1 MKRCLNK
8 IAVLV
13 CSMFALLALALK
25 TAEASTNITCTVTSV
40 LWQKYS
46 TPAPGQPSGV
56 PTDILV
62 IGCSDNNG
70 YGSYIGSP
78 SEVALV
84 PPAANAGCYASPDA
98 VHAFAALATTA
109 RLSGRT
115 LSIWWTTRPC
125 PGAPNQHS
133 IDSVTLQ

>member
-1 MKRCLNK
+1 MVK
-8 IAVLV
+8 IVAIV
-13 CSMFALLALALK
+13 CSMFALLALASK
-25 TAEASTNITCTVTSV
+25 SVDASTNTNCTVTSV
-40 LWQKYS
+40 LWQKYL
-46 TPAPGQPSGV
+46 TPAPGHQSGV

-84 PPAANAGCYASPDA
+84 PPSLNAGCYASPDA
-98 VHAFAALATTA
+98 MHAFAALAMTA

-115 LSIWWTTRPC
+115 LSIWWTARSC
-125 PGAPNQHS
+125 PGNRGQLS
-133 IDSVTLQ
+133 IDSVTLL

>member
-1 MKRCLNK
+1 MIK
-8 IAVLV
+8 IAALV
-13 CSMFALLALALK
+13 CSMSALLAVAPK
-25 TAEASTNITCTVTSV
+25 TADASTNINCTVTSV
-40 LWQKYS
+40 LWQKYV
-46 TPAPGQPSGV
+46 TPAQGQQSGV

-70 YGSYIGSP
+70 YASYIGSP

-98 VHAFAALATTA
+98 VKALATLATAA

-115 LSIWWTTRPC
+115 LSIWWTGRSC
-125 PGAPNQHS
+125 PGNAGQHS
-133 IDSVTLQ
+133 IDSVTLL

>member
-1 MKRCLNK
+1 MIK
-8 IAVLV
+8 IAALV
-13 CSMFALLALALK
+13 CSMFALLGLAPK
-25 TAEASTNITCTVTSV
+25 TADASTNINCTVTSV
-40 LWQKYS
+40 LWQKYA

-70 YGSYIGSP
+70 YGSYIGSS

-98 VHAFAALATTA
+98 VHAFAALAITA

-115 LSIWWTTRPC
+115 LSIWWTARSC
-125 PGAPNQHS
+125 PGNAGQLS
-133 IDSVTLQ
+133 IDSVILQ

>member
-1 MKRCLNK
+1 MIK
-8 IAVLV
+8 IAALV
-13 CSMFALLALALK
+13 CSMFALLALAPK
-25 TAEASTNITCTVTSV
+25 TADASTNTNCTVTSV
-40 LWQKYS
+40 LWQKYF
-46 TPAPGQPSGV
+46 TPAPGQQSVV

-78 SEVALV
+78 SDVALV

-98 VHAFAALATTA
+98 VNAFAALAITA
-109 RLSGRT
+109 QLSGKM
-115 LSIWWTTRPC
+115 LSIWWTARSC
-125 PGAPNQHS
+125 PGNRGQLS